1 MNGACPHQSNKALK
15 DELQAALNKLAAYE
29 AGVGSVVNVRRP
41 CSLSLLTLSHQGNFL
56 MS

>member
-29 AGVGSVVNVRRP
+29 AGVGSVVNVRQP
-41 CSLSLLTLSHQGNFL
+41 CSLSLS
-56 MS
+56 